1 MKRSFSIFVFILLF
15 IIITAILF
23 FGKFS
28 TKPSFDDIEVSDK
41 KHYKRIISMAPSIT
55 ETLFALG
62 AGDRVVGV
70 TRFCNYPPEAREKE
84 QVGGFVDPN
93 YEAVVAL
100 KPDLVILLPE
110 HEKVFNYLAELRLQY
125 LVVHNRNVSEILDTI
140 LTIGIICGAEERAK
154 EMTADINARIQNILV
169 QTKDRYHPGVM
180 ISISRTIGTGALK
193 DVYIAG
199 KNTFYD
205 ELLTFAGGRNA
216 YDGPNIDYPVISA
229 EGLLHINPE
238 IIIDLVPDMEPKGLD
253 GAALMREWQSV
264 PGVAAVRNNRIYIV
278 SNDYAVIPGPRFI
291 LFLEY
296 LTQIIHPKN

>member
-1 MKRSFSIFVFILLF
+1 MKRFFSTFVFIFLF
-15 IIITAILF
+15 IIIAVILF
-23 FGKFS
+23 FGKFN
-28 TKPSFDDIEVSDK
+28 TNPSFNDHEVSDK

-84 QVGGFVDPN
+84 KVGGFVDPN
-93 YEAVVAL
+93 YEAIVAL

-110 HEKVFNYLAELRLQY
+110 HEKVFNYLAELRLQFI
-125 LVVHNRNVSEILDTI
+125 VVHNRTVSEILDTI
-140 LTIGIICGAEERAK
+140 LTIGTICGAEERAK
-154 EMTADINARIQNILV
+154 EMVDDINAQIQNILV
-169 QTKDRYHPGVM
+169 QTKNKYHPVVM

-199 KNTFYD
+199 KNTIYD

-216 YDGPNIDYPVISA
+216 YENPNIDYPVISA
-229 EGLLHINPE
+229 EGLLYINPE
-238 IIIDLVPDMEPKGLD
+238 IIIDLVPEIDLKGLD
-253 GAALMREWQSV
+253 RDAMMREWHSV
-264 PGVAAVRNNRIYIV
+264 PGVAAVKKNRIYIV

-296 LTQIIHPKN
+296 LAQIIHPET